1 MKMAD
6 VTPFCKK
13 ESRAVKND
21 YCPANILTNLPKVF
35 ERYLYKQFS
44 PYFDNIF
51 SKNSVDLGKIIT
63 LSIAASTTGKFKG
76 NADQGKIYGSLLTD
90 LLLPRWRPM
99 GFIQKH

>member
-1 MKMAD
+1 MTIALQTFWLIFQKYLKD
-6 VTPFCKK
+6 ICINNF
-13 ESRAVKND
+13 RH
-21 YCPANILTNLPKVF
+21 ILITSS
-35 ERYLYKQFS
+35 Q
-44 PYFDNIF
+44 
-51 SKNSVDLGKIIT
+51 KNSVDLGKIIT

>member
-51 SKNSVDLGKIIT
+51 SKKQCGFRKNY
-63 LSIAASTTGKFKG
+63 
-76 NADQGKIYGSLLTD
+76 NAQHC
-90 LLLPRWRPM
+90 LLPLLENSWVMLTREK
-99 GFIQKH
+99 FVVHF